1 MSAVTTRATRMAV
14 VEEAVAGTLLAP
26 SAVGDYLAVQD
37 GLTLTPEFATL
48 ENAEL
53 KSSIGASKSIQGL
66 ETPNGSIGH
75 YMYASG
81 TQGVAP
87 ETDLLLEGAF
97 GDKSLASTEY
107 DTVAASTAGSASA
120 AAIVK
125 VDTAEGAT
133 FERGEAL
140 LIKDSVNGYAIRPIE
155 SISGDNLTLG
165 FNLAGAPALGVNLG
179 KAALYK
185 PADSGHPSLSVWD
198 YRGNG
203 GAVQAIAGCKVSE
216 MTLEASAGEFLNSNF
231 SFDGTKF
238 FFDPV
243 LIASADRYLDFTD
256 DSGTFA
262 AVVTAKYYRDPH
274 ELASALQQAMAAA
287 NPLKTPTITYSDSTG
302 KFTIKTTGTV
312 LSLLWNTGTNA
323 ANTIGDKIGFST
335 AANSTGTV
343 ATTGYTSA
351 TAYILTSPQTPSL
364 DGQDPFVAKSNEVL
378 IGEFDDLTCFCAQSI
393 SMTLSNVVAD
403 VTCICSDS
411 GVQEKVIN
419 GREVTVEI
427 TAILDP
433 YNVDKFK
440 RFSTNLVTAFNYA
453 FGNKSGGNWVA
464 GQCGS
469 IYIPK
474 CTVSSFELS
483 DSDGI
488 VTMNMTLKAYT
499 ASGEGEVYLNL
510 L

>member
-1 MSAVTTRATRMAV
+1 MTAVSTRATRMAV
-14 VEEAVAGTLLAP
+14 VEETTAGTLKAP
-26 SAVGDYLAVQD
+26 SSTGDYLAVQD

-53 KSSIGASKSIQGL
+53 KGSVGASKAIQGL
-66 ETPNGSIGH
+66 ESPTGSIGH

-81 TQGVAP
+81 TQGVAC
-87 ETDLLLEGAF
+87 EMDLLLEGAF

-107 DTVAASTAGSASA
+107 DTVAGSTAGSATVA
-120 AAIVK
+120 AVVNVA
-125 VDTAEGAT
+125 AGEGAS

-140 LIKDSVNGYAIRPIE
+140 LVKDSVNGYSIRPIE
-155 SISGDNLTLG
+155 SISTDALTLG
-165 FNLAGAPALGVNLG
+165 FNLPGAPASGVNLG

-203 GAVQAIAGCKVSE
+203 GAIQAVAGCKVSE
-216 MTLEASAGEFLNSNF
+216 MTMEASAGEFLSSNF

-238 FFDPV
+238 FFNPV
-243 LIASADRYLDFTD
+243 EITSTDRYLDFTD
-256 DSGTFA
+256 DAGTFA
-262 AVVTAKYYRDPH
+262 AVVAAKFYRDPH
-274 ELASALQQAMAAA
+274 ELAAALQAAIDA
-287 NPLKTPTITYSDSTG
+287 VTTTTPTVTYSDTTG
-302 KFTIKTTGTV
+302 KYTIKTTGTV
-312 LSLLWNTGTNA
+312 LSLLWNTGANA
-323 ANTIGDKIGFST
+323 ADTIGDKIGFSV
-335 AANSTGTV
+335 AANDTGAA
-343 ATTGYTSA
+343 ATTGYTSDN
-351 TAYILTSPQTPSL
+351 AYTLTSPQTPSL

-403 VTCICSDS
+403 VTCICADS
-411 GVQEKVIN
+411 GVQEKVVN
-419 GREVTVEI
+419 GREVTIEI
-427 TAILDP
+427 SAILEP

-440 RFSTNLVTAFNYA
+440 RFSTNLVTRFQYA

-469 IYIPK
+469 IYVPK
-474 CTVSSFELS
+474 CTVSSFELA

-499 ASGEGEVYLNL
+499 SSGEGEVYLNL